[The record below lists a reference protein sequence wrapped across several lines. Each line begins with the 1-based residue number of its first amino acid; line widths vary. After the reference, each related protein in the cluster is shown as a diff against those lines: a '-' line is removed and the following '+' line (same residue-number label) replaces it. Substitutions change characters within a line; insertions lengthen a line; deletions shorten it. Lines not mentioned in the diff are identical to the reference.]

1 MLTIRFVHNW
11 NNKLDGKVFTTIRKY
26 DTEKADYYF
35 RSKDKVFTVM
45 LDNKP
50 YGSAKLV
57 EVYVEDIEDLLGLEG
72 WGVPA
77 LLLKLDTGLTD
88 LGTILE
94 LFKKF
99 GVKDKVIIL
108 LFEKV

>member
-35 RSKDKVFTVM
+35 ESRAKVFTVM
-45 LDNKP
+45 LDNKK
-50 YGSAKLV
+50 YGSAKLLD
-57 EVYVEDIEDLLGLEG
+57 VYVEDIEDLLGLEG
-72 WGVPA
+72 WLPA

-88 LGTILE
+88 LCTILE

-99 GVKDKVIIL
+99 GVTDKVIIL
-108 LFEKV
+108 LFEKVT